1 MIIRVELLVL
11 VEGGDVGSEEH
22 LDFGSD
28 RSASFSDDI
37 PSLFE
42 VVDGSLVGSILLVVV
57 DLMSESKPDF
67 DTHIGVLLHDFADS
81 DGLLVVV
88 VLQSPPSSNRHDRSY
103 RRDQGVSHDEG
114 VNRVVEKELTLED
127 TSLNNL
133 ILSPFEL
140 RTVEEL
146 TSVSLSVPTLS
157 S

>member
-67 DTHIGVLLHDFADS
+67 DTHISILLHDFADS

-88 VLQSPPSSNRHDRSY
+88 VL
-103 RRDQGVSHDEG
+103 
-114 VNRVVEKELTLED
+114 
-127 TSLNNL
+127 
-133 ILSPFEL
+133 
-140 RTVEEL
+140 
-146 TSVSLSVPTLS
+146 
-157 S
+157 